1 MQRCGHHAEE
11 VWSPCRG
18 GVVNMLRRCG
28 QHARRCGH
36 MQRRCGHHAEEVW
49 SSCHTGTVTMP
60 CRRCGQ
66 HAEEVWSHHSLCHVL
81 FVQEVLTVRAY
92 KAEEMPVPIEG

>member
-1 MQRCGHHAEE
+1 MLRRCNHHAEE
-11 VWSPCRG
+11 VWSTCGG
-18 GVVNMLRRCG
+18 GVVTML
-28 QHARRCGH
+28 
-36 MQRRCGHHAEEVW
+36 RRCGHHAEEVW